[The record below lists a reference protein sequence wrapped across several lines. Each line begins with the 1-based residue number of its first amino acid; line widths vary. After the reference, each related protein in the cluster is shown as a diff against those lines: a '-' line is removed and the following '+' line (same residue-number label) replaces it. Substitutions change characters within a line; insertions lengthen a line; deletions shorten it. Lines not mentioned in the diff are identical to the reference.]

1 MYRLVRFFKRY
12 YAVFLFVLLEAGA
25 ISYYAN
31 STSYTRA
38 TLLAGAAR
46 VTGGIE
52 GFFASAGDYFSLR
65 RENAVLLERLA
76 EAETRLHAAIPAD
89 DTLAARTDGMKYLFG
104 TAKVVSN
111 SIARQD
117 NFFVIDKGT
126 ADGIEENMAVLSP
139 EGAVAGYVRRHS
151 DHYAVCMSVLNGS
164 FSIGG
169 RLKGSEYFGSVY
181 WDGTDPREMT
191 MVDIPVT
198 RMSNGRHG
206 TVGLF
211 TAVPARLFH
220 RYGSLRERIAGRNI
234 PCDKDTARRE
244 DERTVRRAAREI
256 HRLRRARNPRG
267 RTLLRCRQKKK

>member
-1 MYRLVRFFKRY
+1 
-12 YAVFLFVLLEAGA
+12 
-25 ISYYAN
+25 
-31 STSYTRA
+31 
-38 TLLAGAAR
+38 
-46 VTGGIE
+46 
-52 GFFASAGDYFSLR
+52 
-65 RENAVLLERLA
+65 
-76 EAETRLHAAIPAD
+76 
-89 DTLAARTDGMKYLFG
+89 
-104 TAKVVSN
+104 
-111 SIARQD
+111 
-117 NFFVIDKGT
+117 
-126 ADGIEENMAVLSP
+126 
-139 EGAVAGYVRRHS
+139 
-151 DHYAVCMSVLNGS
+151 MSVLNGS

-191 MVDIPVT
+191 MVDIPPLRGCQT
-198 RMSNGRHG
+198 GRHG

-267 RTLLRCRQKKK
+267 RTLLRCRQKKEITKGYAQNSGIRTHIHRIGVAAGVLFDNLTVSPYLYPLVYAGCIILLPANIDRALLLILSFALGLSGRSPVGHGRPQHHSRHGYGIPCALHCSA